1 MKNENKTDLNGV
13 SETMLQTLY
22 ARAKESGKPK
32 HKIYDQK
39 AIDVVK
45 QLDYDFSAADKDST
59 MSTGV
64 IARTILL
71 DRMVSEWLENH
82 SEAVVVNIASGMDTR
97 FYRIGN
103 QKILRWYN
111 VDLPDAMRVRERYI
125 QDEDRITNIAASA
138 MDQKW
143 ADKIKE
149 KDENVLVIVEGLSMY
164 LSEEDICQIFSVIS
178 NRFEHCTVFFEIL
191 SPKFVKKD
199 IEKSISKSGA
209 VFTFGAA
216 SGEEIARLAPSF
228 KWEGDR
234 SLVEGM
240 EVIFPVFKV
249 IGKIGAVRNISNK
262 IVVLEKTEFDAN
274 VETTDYH

>member
-1 MKNENKTDLNGV
+1 MNNSRTDLNGV

-22 ARAKESGKPK
+22 ARAKESEKPK
-32 HKIYDQK
+32 HKIYDEK
-39 AIDVVK
+39 AIETIR
-45 QLDYDFSAADKDST
+45 QLDYDFSAADKDAT

-71 DRMVSEWLENH
+71 DQMVSEWLEKNPD
-82 SEAVVVNIASGMDTR
+82 AVVVNIASGMDTR

-164 LSEEDICQIFSVIS
+164 LSEEDIRQIFSVIS

-262 IVVLEKTEFDAN
+262 IVVLEK
-274 VETTDYH
+274 